1 MALISEP
8 LHTLPADAKKK
19 KVSQG
24 RKEFRLTRI
33 RIRRSAT
40 EIKVKATVVFFSYDI
55 IKEI

>member
-8 LHTLPADAKKK
+8 LHTLPADAKKKK

-40 EIKVKATVVFFSYDI
+40 EIKVKATVVFSYDI